1 MAEEKILDRVRKL
14 LQLAQSDNVN
24 EAANAAA
31 QAQALMS
38 KHAIETASLETPAIK
53 DEQIAEHEIQATE
66 KTKKEA
72 WKSSLS
78 VALCEVNNLKYYNYR
93 SRGGFK
99 YMCIGRDSDVQI
111 VRYMFAYL
119 TSEIERLC
127 KKAAADNG
135 SPGKTWC
142 NNFKWGAASE
152 INKRLRESHK
162 NAIASMRREAN
173 AADTL
178 GNGVGLMRINNAL
191 MKLEGV
197 KTSIELYGKNVVKLK
212 AGTRSRHQL
221 DREAREQGRQAGARI
236 ALDPARGGAL
246 GSGSRARLRG

>member
-38 KHAIETASLETPAIK
+38 KHAISSMMLDTRETPDEAI
-53 DEQIAEHEIQATE
+53 EAHSLQATD
-66 KTKKEA
+66 KRKKEA

-78 VALCEVNNLKYYNYR
+78 SVLCEVNNLKSYNHR
-93 SRGGFK
+93 SREGFK
-99 YMCIGRDSDVQI
+99 YMCIGRERDVQI
-111 VRYMFAYL
+111 ARYLFVYL
-119 TSEIERLC
+119 TREIERLC
-127 KKAAADNG
+127 KNAAADNG
-135 SPGKTWC
+135 GPGKTWC

-162 NAIASMRREAN
+162 NTIASMRREAN
-173 AADTL
+173 AGDTL
-178 GNGVGLMRINNAL
+178 GNGTALMRINNAL
-191 MKLEGV
+191 VKLEAV

-212 AGTRSRHQL
+212 PGKRSRHQL
-221 DREAREQGRQAGARI
+221 DADARELGRQAGASI
-236 ALDPARGGAL
+236 GLNPARGGAL